1 MDARHST
8 SETQQENM
16 DTNEHDQQFREEAQ
30 KLNRELTNYLDGQQV
45 TRESLDLVISV

>member
-1 MDARHST
+1 MDARHPT
-8 SETQQENM
+8 ADTRQEMM

-30 KLNRELTNYLDGQQV
+30 KLNRELSAYLEGQQV